1 MVTEWQFFVTMDS
14 DNELRAGSPRCGSM
28 SRGDVPVPQGDSTVK
43 ESSASSPHDAVTR
56 KIRNP
61 LLNPQATPPLAQLPV
76 PAAQSEPPPRI
87 AAGLVPP
94 NDVSGNIHPFP
105 APSPADQQDKSSAG
119 STMARHKGLV
129 IVVAI
134 VVAGTAVDIFLWRM
148 SSARHA
154 KTAHLM
160 EAIATSTAFAN
171 ATEFPRTTSA
181 TSTVPIA
188 EPLLDRSPSEV
199 GGETAEVD
207 LAQDGIAARGGKK
220 KLDVANDQQS
230 QVVEAS
236 ATELVASSKSV
247 GSLERTK
254 PRIGSQ
260 TERPSP
266 RPRSEPRSSQA
277 VVKPKPKK
285 DIRGK
290 STPKGGDDFGM
301 DLRTT
306 SARRPTTTIDEKDPY
321 SP

>member
-1 MVTEWQFFVTMDS
+1 
-14 DNELRAGSPRCGSM
+14 M
-28 SRGDVPVPQGDSTVK
+28 SRGDVPVSQGDSTVK
-43 ESSASSPHDAVTR
+43 ESSAFSPHDAVTR

-105 APSPADQQDKSSAG
+105 PPSLADQKDKSAAG
-119 STMARHKGLV
+119 STRARHKGLV

-134 VVAGTAVDIFLWRM
+134 VVAGTAVDIFLWRT

-160 EAIATSTAFAN
+160 ETIATSTAFAN
-171 ATEFPRTTSA
+171 ATELPRTASA
-181 TSTVPIA
+181 TSTVPIV
-188 EPLLDRSPSEV
+188 EPLRDRSPSEV
-199 GGETAEVD
+199 SGKTAEVD
-207 LAQDGIAARGGKK
+207 LALDGIAASGGKK
-220 KLDVANDQQS
+220 KLDVANDLQS
-230 QVVEAS
+230 HVVEAS
-236 ATELVASSKSV
+236 ATELVASGKSV
-247 GSLERTK
+247 GSLEKTDLKIGAQTKRT
-254 PRIGSQ
+254 
-260 TERPSP
+260 SP
-266 RPRSEPRSSQA
+266 RPLSEPRSSQA

-306 SARRPTTTIDEKDPY
+306 TARRPTTTIDEEDPY

>member
-1 MVTEWQFFVTMDS
+1 LDPEWQLSVTMCS
-14 DNELRAGSPRCGSM
+14 DNELGAGSPRRGST
-28 SRGDVPVPQGDSTVK
+28 SRGVVPVPQGDAPTK
-43 ESSASSPHDAVTR
+43 ESSALSPHDAVTR

-61 LLNPQATPPLAQLPV
+61 LLGPQPQLAQLPV

-94 NDVSGNIHPFP
+94 NDVSGNIHFP
-105 APSPADQQDKSSAG
+105 PPSLADQKDKSSAG
-119 STMARHKGLV
+119 STRARHKGLV

-134 VVAGTAVDIFLWRM
+134 VVAGTAVDIFLWRT

-160 EAIATSTAFAN
+160 ETIATSTAFAN
-171 ATEFPRTTSA
+171 ATELPRTASA
-181 TSTVPIA
+181 TSTVPIL
-188 EPLLDRSPSEV
+188 EPFRGRSPSEIS
-199 GGETAEVD
+199 GKTAEVD
-207 LAQDGIAARGGKK
+207 LALDGIAARGGKK
-220 KLDVANDQQS
+220 KLDVANNLQS

-247 GSLERTK
+247 GSLEKTDLK
-254 PRIGSQ
+254 IGAQ
-260 TERPSP
+260 KERPSP
-266 RPRSEPRSSQA
+266 LPASEPRSSQA
-277 VVKPKPKK
+277 AVKPKSKK

-290 STPKGGDDFGM
+290 STPKGGDDFRV

-306 SARRPTTTIDEKDPY
+306 SARRPTTTIDEEDPY